1 MPRARSGVSPVP
13 PFWQFGHSKHMTHV
27 SRFASLALAAAAAL
41 ACSASFA
48 FGDKPV
54 KLIVP
59 APAGGTMDATARII
73 SDLLAQEIK
82 QPVVVENKPG
92 AGGAIAV
99 KYMLSLPA
107 DGQALMVTA
116 SNILTE
122 IPHVLKGG
130 FDPLKDVK
138 PVALMSQSTMV
149 LIAAPQFPAKDF
161 KEAVAYVKSHP
172 RQVSYASY
180 GPGTSSQYAGAIL
193 NQKAG
198 LDLQH
203 VAFPGSAPALA
214 QVMGGQ
220 IPLMFDGAVT
230 SRPLVSSGRVKLLGV
245 AYKTRLPDYP
255 NTPTLTELGYPDINF
270 SNWVGVIASSKL
282 PAPVSTQIHE
292 VLQKIAA
299 TQTFRDRAA
308 TAGFDPIA
316 PRSLEQAA
324 REVREEHARN
334 AEIVKAYGIKLD

>member
-1 MPRARSGVSPVP
+1 
-13 PFWQFGHSKHMTHV
+13 MTPV
-27 SRFASLALAAAAAL
+27 SRFASIALAATAAL
-41 ACSASFA
+41 LSTASLA
-48 FGDKPV
+48 FTDKPV

-59 APAGGTMDATARII
+59 APPGGTMDATARII
-73 SDLLAQEIK
+73 SDLLAQELK
-82 QPVVVENKPG
+82 QTVVVENKPG

-99 KYMLSLPA
+99 KYLLSQPA

-138 PVALMSQSTMV
+138 PLAFMSQSTMV
-149 LIAAPQFPAKDF
+149 MIAAPQFPAKDF
-161 KEAVAYVKSHP
+161 KQAVAYVKANP
-172 RQVSYASY
+172 GKVSYASY

-203 VAFPGSAPALA
+203 VAFAGSAPALS

-220 IPLMFDGAVT
+220 IPIMFDGAVT
-230 SRPLVSSGRVKLLGV
+230 SRPLAASGRVRMLGV
-245 AYKTRLPDYP
+245 AYKTRLPDFP
-255 NTPTLTELGYPDINF
+255 NVPTLTELGFPDINF
-270 SNWVGVIASSKL
+270 SNWVGVIGSSKMS
-282 PAPVSTQIHE
+282 PALATQIHD

-299 TQTFRDRAA
+299 SPSFRERAA
-308 TAGFDPIA
+308 TSGFDPIA

-324 REVREEHARN
+324 NEVRDEYLRN
-334 AEIVKAYGIKLD
+334 AEIVKAYGIKMD

>member
-1 MPRARSGVSPVP
+1 
-13 PFWQFGHSKHMTHV
+13 MTHV
-27 SRFASLALAAAAAL
+27 SRLASLALVATAAL
-41 ACSASFA
+41 FSTASLA
-48 FGDKPV
+48 FTDKPV
-54 KLIVP
+54 RLIVP
-59 APAGGTMDATARII
+59 APPGGTMDATARII
-73 SDLLAQEIK
+73 SDLLAQELK
-82 QPVVVENKPG
+82 QPVVVENRPG

-99 KYMLSLPA
+99 KYLLSQPA

-122 IPHVLKGG
+122 IPHVLRGG

-138 PVALMSQSTMV
+138 PVAFMSQSTMV
-149 LIAAPQFPAKDF
+149 LIAAPDFPAKDF
-161 KEAVAYVKSHP
+161 KQAVAYARAHP
-172 RQVSYASY
+172 GKLSYASY

-203 VAFPGSAPALA
+203 VPFAGSAPALS

-230 SRPLVSSGRVKLLGV
+230 SRPLAQSGRVQMLGV
-245 AYKTRLPDYP
+245 AYKTRLPDFP
-255 NTPTLTELGYPDINF
+255 NVPTLTELGFADINF
-270 SNWVGVIASSKL
+270 SNWVGVIASSRMP
-282 PAPVSTQIHE
+282 PALAGQIHE
-292 VLQKIAA
+292 RLQKIAA
-299 TQTFRDRAA
+299 SAAFKERSA

-316 PRSLEQAA
+316 PRTLEQAA
-324 REVREEHARN
+324 GEVRTEYLRN

>member
-1 MPRARSGVSPVP
+1 
-13 PFWQFGHSKHMTHV
+13 MTHV
-27 SRFASLALAAAAAL
+27 SRFASFALAVAAAL
-41 ACSASFA
+41 GSTASFA
-48 FGDKPV
+48 FSDKPV

-59 APAGGTMDATARII
+59 APPGGTMDATARII

-99 KYMLSLPA
+99 KYLLSQPA
-107 DGQALMVTA
+107 DGQSLMVTA

-138 PVALMSQSTMV
+138 PIALMSQSTMV

-203 VAFPGSAPALA
+203 VAFPGSAPA

-230 SRPLVSSGRVKLLGV
+230 SRPLVSAGRVKLLGV

-255 NTPTLTELGYPDINF
+255 NTPTLTELGFPDINF
-270 SNWVGVIASSKL
+270 SNWVGVIASSKM
-282 PAPVSTQIHE
+282 STPLSNQIHE

-299 TQTFRDRAA
+299 SPSFRERAA
-308 TAGFDPIA
+308 TAGFDPTA
-316 PRSLEQAA
+316 PRTLDQAA
-324 REVREEHARN
+324 REVREEYQRN